1 MKVVVR
7 NNGKI
12 VYQSSDVDEFIIEPE
27 NKKAHG
33 SIHDDFTAV
42 VKNNGVPINLEGKPS
57 SEVATNP
64 EPEVKA
70 DEEPAID
77 NEEPKAIPIIEPPV
91 KPSTDKNYEHTFNGL
106 ESDIEEINKCIAEY
120 APENKPISDEDI
132 RKIVPIFLD
141 PAEAPDKDVE
151 DGNPEPVPEPEV
163 KPDPAPKKEYLPKD
177 QNVMVYSCVGENT
190 NSDTAVMEAIRKASA
205 SLFLTK
211 ESTINNNG
219 GKKGKKKR
227 SGSTT
232 ILSNSN

>member
-1 MKVVVR
+1 MKVVVE

-27 NKKAHG
+27 KKKVRG
-33 SIHDDFTAV
+33 SIHDEFTAV
-42 VKNNGVPINLEGKPS
+42 VMNNGVPINLEGKPS
-57 SEVATNP
+57 SEVVTNS
-64 EPEVKA
+64 EPEANA
-70 DEEPAID
+70 DEEPAIA
-77 NEEPKAIPIIEPPV
+77 NEEPRAIPIIEPPV
-91 KPSTDKNYEHTFNGL
+91 KPSADKNYEYTFNKW
-106 ESDIEEINKCIAEY
+106 ESDIEEINNGIAEY
-120 APENKPISDEDI
+120 APADSENKPITDEDI
-132 RKIVPIFLD
+132 HKIVPIFPD
-141 PAEAPDKDVE
+141 PVEALDKDAE
-151 DGNPEPVPEPEV
+151 DNNPEPEV
-163 KPDPAPKKEYLPKD
+163 KFDPAPKKEYLPKD

>member
-12 VYQSSDVDEFIIEPE
+12 VYQSNDVDEFIIEPE
-27 NKKAHG
+27 KKKSHG

-64 EPEVKA
+64 ELEAKA
-70 DEEPAID
+70 DEEPVIA
-77 NEEPKAIPIIEPPV
+77 NEESKDIPIIEPPV
-91 KPSTDKNYEHTFNGL
+91 KPSTNKKYEHTFNGL
-106 ESDIEEINKCIAEY
+106 GCYIEEINKGIAEY
-120 APENKPISDEDI
+120 APADSENKPITDEDI
-132 RKIVPIFLD
+132 HKIVPIFPD
-141 PAEAPDKDVE
+141 PAEALNNDAE
-151 DGNPEPVPEPEV
+151 DNNPEPVPE
-163 KPDPAPKKEYLPKD
+163 PDPAPKKEYLPKD
-177 QNVMVYSCVGENT
+177 QNVMVYSCVGENA
-190 NSDTAVMEAIRKASA
+190 NNDTAVMEAIRKASV

-227 SGSTT
+227 SGGTT